1 MVDIA
6 SLIEEHRHTISTLG
20 FLIPIIEKVGQEM
33 ISCLRHG
40 GKVLFMGNGGSAAD
54 AQHLAAELI
63 GRFQHERE
71 AYAALALTTDTS
83 VLTAIGNDYGYQN
96 IFSRQI
102 QGLCKPEDV
111 VVGISTSGNSP
122 NIIAALHIAKSIGA
136 VTVVL
141 SGKDGGELRNIADYC
156 LTIPHQVTARIQ
168 EAHIFIGHVLCDWVE
183 QGLMKEDEDV

>member
-6 SLIEEHRHTISTLG
+6 SLIEEHQYTISTVG

-33 ISCLRHG
+33 VSCLRHG

-136 VTVVL
+136 VTVGL

>member
-6 SLIEEHRHTISTLG
+6 SLIEEHQYTISTVG

-40 GKVLFMGNGGSAAD
+40 GKILFMGNGGSAAD

-83 VLTAIGNDYGYQN
+83 VLTAIGNDYGYKN

-136 VTVVL
+136 VTVGL
-141 SGKDGGELRNIADYC
+141 SGKDGGELRNTADYC